1 MSSAANTANRI
12 YWLDNLKAIAIF
24 LVIFGHFVDN
34 HMMKNYVYSFH
45 MELFFFVSGIFHSSR
60 YSFKQTS
67 INKFKNLLI
76 PYFIF
81 SLLNFIL
88 IVLRRQYGNTPD
100 LSYTLQEKFIAI
112 LTWNQFWFLGVLY
125 VVVLLFYFIAPKLN
139 STRKL
144 LIFAAIASLIHYIM
158 KAHFDPWLHENLP
171 KVFSAIVFY
180 GVGFYLRDW
189 LKDQHATNKVFG
201 NIGIMLIIL
210 VINMTAFYLAYDPNR
225 FININFYHNYLYFY
239 AMGFSGILLACF
251 LARHIRE
258 HAIFNFIGA
267 NTILIYLM
275 EGYPPAITKRL
286 MNYLFEVDNFTDTP
300 VSYALLYSAITLII
314 LTPFIIIINRYL
326 PFMAGRFNKP
336 ATQINT

>member
-1 MSSAANTANRI
+1 MSVNRI
-12 YWLDNLKAIAIF
+12 YWYDNLKAIAIF

-34 HMMKNYVYSFH
+34 HMMQNYVYSFH
-45 MELFFFVSGIFHSSR
+45 MELFFFISGIFHSSR

-67 INKFKNLLI
+67 INKFKTLLI

-81 SLLNFIL
+81 SGLNFIL
-88 IVLRRQYGNTPD
+88 IILRRQYGNTPD

-125 VVVLLFYFIAPKLN
+125 VVVLLFYFIAPRLD

-171 KVFSAIVFY
+171 KVFTAIIFY
-180 GVGFYLRDW
+180 ALGFFLRDW
-189 LKDQHATNKVFG
+189 LKDQQALDKFFG

-210 VINMTAFYLAYDPNR
+210 VINLTAFYLAYDPNK
-225 FININFYHNYLYFY
+225 FININYYHNYLYFY
-239 AMGFSGILLACF
+239 TMAISGILLACF
-251 LARHIRE
+251 VARHIRE
-258 HAIFNFIGA
+258 NVYFNFIGA

-275 EGYPPAITKRL
+275 EGYPPAITTRL
-286 MNYLFEVDNFTDTP
+286 MYYLFEVDNFADAS
-300 VSYALLYSAITLII
+300 VSYALLYSMITLII

-336 ATQINT
+336 AMQSTT